1 MTQSIDAGTNTEDAR
16 RVVRVSG
23 EQRRAEEALTK
34 LVLDAFAK
42 TEPAR
47 LRQLLT
53 ALIRHLHAY
62 AREVRLTEA
71 EWNFAIQFLTDTG
84 HITTDKRQEF
94 ILLSDVLGLSI
105 ETITINDDAHGDAT
119 DATLFGPF
127 FVEGAPLI
135 ANGEDMSFGAQGIPL
150 WAEGSIRDT
159 NGNGV
164 SGARIDVWECDEHG
178 LYDVQYTDGRVDCR
192 AHLFSDG
199 DGNYRFWGLRPVP
212 YPIPTDGPVGR
223 LLKAA
228 GRSPMRAA
236 HLHFMVTA
244 TGYRTLVTEMFDSH
258 DDYVT
263 RDSVFGVKQS
273 LIKTYEDCPR
283 GTPAPDGRTLDCDWS
298 KVRFNIVLAPEADA
312 VDSQAEVEVVQQP
325 RP

>member
-1 MTQSIDAGTNTEDAR
+1 MPQSIDAGTTTEGAK
-16 RVVRVSG
+16 RVVRVSAD
-23 EQRRAEEALTK
+23 QRGREEALTR

-42 TEPAR
+42 TGSPR

-53 ALIRHLHAY
+53 ALVRHLHAY

-71 EWNFAIQFLTDTG
+71 EWNAAIQFLSDAG

-105 ETITINDDAHGDAT
+105 ETITINSDAHGGAT
-119 DATLFGPF
+119 EATLFGPF
-127 FVEGAPLI
+127 FVQGAPLI
-135 ANGEDMSFGAQGIPL
+135 ANGEDMSFGAQGRPL

-164 SGARIDVWECDEHG
+164 NGARIDVWECDGDG

-192 AHLFSDG
+192 AHLFSDS
-199 DGNYRFWGLRPVP
+199 DGNYRFWGLKPVP

-244 TGYRTLVTEMFDSH
+244 PGHQTLVTEMFDTR

-263 RDSVFGVKQS
+263 HDSVFGVKQS

-283 GTPAPDGRTLDCDWS
+283 GTPTPDGRTLDSDWS
-298 KVRFNIVLAPEADA
+298 KVRFDIVLAPEPAA
-312 VDSQAEVEVVQQP
+312 VDPQAEVEVVQEA